1 MFKIAKGDVFGLI
14 RPLID
19 VHTLGILAF
28 SQILEQC
35 GIPAYIAD
43 EAPCKDLEALSR
55 GEGGANLRSWLV
67 NRGITLLGFSYRLN
81 PDDALRLFGVLMA
94 FLKREK
100 ILASEG
106 GKIRAVFFSG
116 LPSACEAALARYPR
130 LAGVFKGDETPQ
142 ETMEILGIPED
153 MMPSDSS
160 LGAKY
165 DLARRKF
172 GEELVLRREYL
183 ALKPLDRSGYANYGL
198 WGDRVTERIS
208 HGMANRLPPLMRVH
222 AGPYAPDRKEAVAQF
237 LDWTKRLAR
246 GGYLDILSI
255 GSSQLSQS
263 NFGESWEGK
272 IDGGGVPI
280 ATREEYAE
288 VWRAARPML
297 VRTYAGTKKVPALA
311 RMYEETID
319 IAWHALSFW
328 WFNKMDGR
336 GPNSVMDNLFEHF
349 EAMAYIATT
358 GKPLEANVP
367 HHFGFR
373 GTDDLGYVTSGY
385 LAAKAAKNFGIKT
398 FILQIMLNTPKYTW
412 GIQDLAKARAL
423 LRMVRSLEDPD
434 FRVYLQPRGGL
445 DYFSPDPEK
454 AKAQLAAVTAL
465 MDDIEPKDST
475 SPQII
480 HVVSYS
486 EALALADPDIM
497 EESIK
502 ITRHG
507 LAEYRRMK
515 AQGLMEGIERN
526 PDLAEREES
535 LFHDA
540 RTMAAALE
548 KSIPNPYS
556 PQGFYAMLKAGAF
569 PLPWLTSC
577 KDEFPGAHIPTRI
590 IGGGMKA
597 VDHEGKPLSLASRI
611 DSITRR
617 LQFEKI

>member
-1 MFKIAKGDVFGLI
+1 VFKIAKGDVFGLI
-14 RPLID
+14 HPSID
-19 VHTLGILAF
+19 VHTLGILSF

-35 GIPAYIAD
+35 GIPAHIAD
-43 EAPCKDLEALSR
+43 EAPCMDVESLSR
-55 GEGGANLRSWLV
+55 SEGGANLRSWLV
-67 NRGITLLGFSYRLN
+67 NRRISLLGFSYRLS
-81 PDDALRLFGVLMA
+81 PDDAVRLFGVLME
-94 FLKREK
+94 FIKREK
-100 ILASEG
+100 LLAEDG
-106 GKIRAVFFSG
+106 GRIRAVFFAG
-116 LPSACEAALARYPR
+116 LPSACDGALDRYPR
-130 LAGVFKGDETPQ
+130 LTGVFKGDETPQ

-153 MMPSDSS
+153 MMPSGVS
-160 LGAKY
+160 LGARY
-165 DLARRKF
+165 DAARRKF
-172 GEELVLRREYL
+172 GEELILRGDYR
-183 ALKPLDRSGYANYGL
+183 ALKPIDRSGYPKYGL
-198 WGDRVTERIS
+198 WGDKVVDRIA
-208 HGMANRLPPLMRVH
+208 HGKANRLPPLMRVH

-297 VRTYAGTKKVPALA
+297 VRTYAGTKKVPTLA

-336 GPNSVMDNLFEHF
+336 GPNGVLENLVEHF
-349 EAMAYIATT
+349 EAMAYIAST

-367 HHFGFR
+367 HHFAFR
-373 GTDDLGYVTSGY
+373 GCDDLGYVTSGY
-385 LAAKAAKNFGIKT
+385 LAAKAAKVSGIKS

-412 GIQDLAKARAL
+412 GVQDLAKARVL
-423 LRMVRSLEDPD
+423 LRLVRSLEGPD
-434 FRVYLQPRGGL
+434 FHVYLQPRGGL

-454 AKAQLAAVTAL
+454 AKAQLAAVTAM
-465 MDDIEPKDST
+465 MDDIEPGDSS

-486 EALALADPDIM
+486 EALALADPEIM

-502 ITRHG
+502 ITRHA
-507 LAEYRRMK
+507 LAEYRRRK
-515 AQGLMEGIERN
+515 AQGLMEDMERN
-526 PDLAEREES
+526 SDLAEREES
-535 LFHDA
+535 LYQDA
-540 RTMAAALE
+540 RTMVAALE
-548 KSIPNPYS
+548 KLIPNAYS
-556 PQGFYAMLKAGAF
+556 PQGFYSMLKSGAF

-577 KDEFPGAHIPTRI
+577 KDEFLKANIPTRI
-590 IGGGMKA
+590 IDGGMKA
-597 VDHEGKPLSLASRI
+597 VDREGKPLSLASRI
-611 DSITRR
+611 DTIMRR
-617 LQFEKI
+617 DPY